1 MTRQQLIEKWE
12 DKLSI
17 WKDAMNDQSFKI
29 NEELQNVV
37 LYVSAIDELLT
48 DLESIKKKKVMILL
62 IWSSKKQ
69 NNS

>member
-48 DLESIKKKKVMILL
+48 DLESIKKRR
-62 IWSSKKQ
+62 
-69 NNS
+69 